1 MDVWSWELWECRC
14 TTAVWLITASRH
26 RCGGCWK
33 LHKGSFNSLLNLS
46 VDELKWTESI
56 YLPLLICRGEWRRWS
71 DGSGLSGERDR
82 LARPWDRL
90 EWSDVREWISEM
102 SENQIM
108 RPYTV
113 RTIKQECWNSKQW
126 NYSRVC
132 LTMWGDV
139 PVVSPSL
146 SELLADGMLSSRSG
160 MLSNVARSSLCTT
173 IFSLPF
179 DLSISFLASISDKFS
194 VTVPLICRR
203 R

>member
-1 MDVWSWELWECRC
+1 MTFCK
-14 TTAVWLITASRH
+14 H
-26 RCGGCWK
+26 
-33 LHKGSFNSLLNLS
+33 S
-46 VDELKWTESI
+46 VDEPNWTESI

-82 LARPWDRL
+82 LPRPWDRL

-108 RPYTV
+108 HPYMV
-113 RTIKQECWNSKQW
+113 STIKQECWNSKQCRRDHYRFNDVRW
-126 NYSRVC
+126 RV
-132 LTMWGDV
+132 G
-139 PVVSPSL
+139 VSPSL

-179 DLSISFLASISDKFS
+179 DLSISFLASINDKFS
-194 VTVPLICRR
+194 VTVPLICQEGWRGGGGR
-203 R
+203 CQHQKGTDQVRI